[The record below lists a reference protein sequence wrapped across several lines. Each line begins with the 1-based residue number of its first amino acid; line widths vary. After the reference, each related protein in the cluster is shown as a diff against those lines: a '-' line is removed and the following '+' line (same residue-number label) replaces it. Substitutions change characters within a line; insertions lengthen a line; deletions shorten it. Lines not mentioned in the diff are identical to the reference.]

1 MPRDDDE
8 TTTPMLASDDVAWQ
22 KLPPLPARKAH
33 RHQEALCGTL
43 VVLGIIA
50 GCVSCTRK
58 GTELMVGGAA
68 PPSPARAFA
77 ARAFMSAVL
86 AEAAVALA
94 CLAGLLFDDAGEVRR
109 SAATCVPVPPAV
121 ADRVRAGAGAHAITA
136 NIADDAL
143 GTYCVRCLVWRPP
156 NSTPH
161 HCSTCQVGERSLSPQ
176 NVPSPERCPTRQRC
190 VTAFD
195 HHCGVFGRCIA
206 GEGLRGNWKYFV
218 TIISMGLGGMATGVG
233 AVMLG
238 MYWARDDAQLWGSAT
253 SIALMIV
260 AGYMGLWVAVTL
272 LGALCWCLSR
282 PFLALQSRFGA
293 NRIERRAGPHD
304 WRQSSPGTVRTVFP
318 RAKARGDA
326 GPGAEV

>member
-1 MPRDDDE
+1 MARDDDD
-8 TTTPMLASDDVAWQ
+8 TAPMLASDDFAWQ
-22 KLPPLPARKAH
+22 KLPPLPAPKAH
-33 RHQEALCGTL
+33 RRQEALCGTL
-43 VVLGIIA
+43 VVLGIIV

-58 GTELMVGGAA
+58 GTQLMLGGAE
-68 PPSPARAFA
+68 PRSRARVLA

-86 AEAAVALA
+86 AEAAVALT

-121 ADRVRAGAGAHAITA
+121 ADRLRAGAGAHAITA
-136 NIADDAL
+136 NIADEAL

-161 HCSTCQVGERSLSPQ
+161 HCSTC
-176 NVPSPERCPTRQRC
+176 QRC

-233 AVMLG
+233 AIMLG
-238 MYWARDDAQLWGSAT
+238 MYWARDDAQLWGSAST
-253 SIALMIV
+253 IAIMIV
-260 AGYMGLWVAVTL
+260 AGYMGLWVAVTA

-282 PFLALQSRFGA
+282 PFLALQDRYLTADRRGA
-293 NRIERRAGPHD
+293 RRA
-304 WRQSSPGTVRTVFP
+304 VRTVFP
-318 RAKARGDA
+318 RAKARGGGDA
-326 GPGAEV
+326 GAASGAGAAV